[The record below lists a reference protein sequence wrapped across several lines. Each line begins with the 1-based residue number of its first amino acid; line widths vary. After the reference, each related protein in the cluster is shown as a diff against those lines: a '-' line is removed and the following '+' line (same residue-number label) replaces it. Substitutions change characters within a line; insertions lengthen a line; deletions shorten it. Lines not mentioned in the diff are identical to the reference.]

1 MTSDYAEAKALLR
14 ELRGAKNDN
23 TKKSLFSKIKK
34 HIDVYQ
40 SNKNKLVE
48 TTKSF
53 DVKFDYFADNG
64 ADYTKSFR
72 KGGIICNKG
81 DESKCMYVLLS
92 GEVGIYDNYK
102 KPDEE
107 KLASLEAI
115 SFFGEMGMFSE
126 DPRTASAVAET
137 DNTKVEMIDQNDIM
151 DTYKTNPEKIE
162 MVLRHMSYRLRR
174 LTSDFL
180 SACKEITENYN
191 S

>member
-1 MTSDYAEAKALLR
+1 MTGDYAESKALLR
-14 ELRGAKNDN
+14 ELRGSENENA
-23 TKKSLFSKIKK
+23 KKSLFSKIKK

-40 SNKNKLVE
+40 SNKNKLTD

-53 DVKFDYFADNG
+53 DVKFDYFAANG
-64 ADYTKSFR
+64 AEYTKEFR

-81 DESKCMYVLLS
+81 DASNCMYVLLS

-102 KPDEE
+102 KPNEE
-107 KLASLEAI
+107 KLSSLEAI
-115 SFFGEMGMFSE
+115 SFFGEMGMFTE

-151 DTYKTNPEKIE
+151 DTYKTNPEKID
-162 MVLRHMSYRLRR
+162 MLLRHMSYRLRR

>member
-1 MTSDYAEAKALLR
+1 
-14 ELRGAKNDN
+14 
-23 TKKSLFSKIKK
+23 
-34 HIDVYQ
+34 
-40 SNKNKLVE
+40 
-48 TTKSF
+48 
-53 DVKFDYFADNG
+53 
-64 ADYTKSFR
+64 
-72 KGGIICNKG
+72 
-81 DESKCMYVLLS
+81 
-92 GEVGIYDNYK
+92 
-102 KPDEE
+102 
-107 KLASLEAI
+107 
-115 SFFGEMGMFSE
+115 MGMFSE